1 MKKLTT
7 KKKRYGVVGWGVY
20 FATLLLGILN
30 YVQVVPVGLLFSYM
44 IIFLWLVHYEIEQL
58 DKGLLLLCN
67 GVVFVLFTSTV
78 AGLEG
83 SNGALFAVPEQ
94 TRIALVALVMMAG
107 STFLG
112 AGGSVIANVAA
123 DHSSDRTITKNE
135 TQSLVNVE
143 AKLKCTNSDLI

>member
-1 MKKLTT
+1 
-7 KKKRYGVVGWGVY
+7 
-20 FATLLLGILN
+20 
-30 YVQVVPVGLLFSYM
+30 M

-143 AKLKCTNSDLI
+143 AKLKAIYRLLWAIFYPHRSCINGTQYFGYLLLMWALSR